1 MFTMQGLIIDPN
13 TDEEIIVSG
22 RQDMRMH
29 VSRFLER
36 QSPYDKPCIIFID
49 N

>member
-1 MFTMQGLIIDPN
+1 MQGLIIDPN
-13 TDEEIIVSG
+13 TDEEINVSG

-36 QSPYDKPCIIFID
+36 QSPYDKPCIVFIG

>member
-1 MFTMQGLIIDPN
+1 MFAMQGLIIDPN
-13 TDEEIIVSG
+13 THEEIIVSG
-22 RQDMRMH
+22 RQDMLMQ

-36 QSPYDKPCIIFID
+36 QSPYDKPCIIFIG